1 MRTKGLL
8 GYFEYPPPPLPPS
21 VMVYEISYSQ
31 NSLVS
36 ISFVYARFSLIILF
50 GSLQRRSKPICLTGT
65 TFLIIV
71 PSDHGN
77 KIHVFCRLCCLH
89 WLEFWT
95 LFGSSSDFLCHA
107 IFPDKIVWR
116 PTTVHIHD
124 TMNTFEVIFWSIS
137 FAQKH
142 DITFNGQ
149 AHSVMNLENHWNFFF
164 WERTKRKRI
173 PEPVIVCF
181 RQAERGKKI
190 GSLVFEWIW
199 NCFCKTNTATRII
212 NNYNSKHV
220 ALC

>member
-1 MRTKGLL
+1 MGLL
-8 GYFEYPPPPLPPS
+8 EYFVSHTPPPRSHMKEATPS
-21 VMVYEISYSQ
+21 SQ
-31 NSLVS
+31 NSIVL
-36 ISFVYARFSLIILF
+36 ISFVNARFSLIILF

-77 KIHVFCRLCCLH
+77 KIHVFCRVCCLH

-95 LFGSSSDFLCHA
+95 LFGSSSDFVCHA
-107 IFPDKIVWR
+107 IFPAKIVWR
-116 PTTVHIHD
+116 ATTVHIND
-124 TMNTFEVIFWSIS
+124 TTNTFEVIFWSIS

-149 AHSVMNLENHWNFFF
+149 AHSVINF

-181 RQAERGKKI
+181 RQAERGKK
-190 GSLVFEWIW
+190 
-199 NCFCKTNTATRII
+199 
-212 NNYNSKHV
+212 
-220 ALC
+220 

>member
-1 MRTKGLL
+1 
-8 GYFEYPPPPLPPS
+8 
-21 VMVYEISYSQ
+21 MVYEISYSQ

-124 TMNTFEVIFWSIS
+124 TTNTLRSYILIYFFRPKAWHYFQWAGPFSNEFRKS
-137 FAQKH
+137 
-142 DITFNGQ
+142 
-149 AHSVMNLENHWNFFF
+149 LEFFF